1 MSRHAVWP
9 PFTPEQLRGMGLV
22 LHVLA
27 VLKLVAAGVVAL
39 AFPTSAGLVVALVV
53 AAVAVATALVAVRL
67 RR

>member
-1 MSRHAVWP
+1 
-9 PFTPEQLRGMGLV
+9 
-22 LHVLA
+22 
-27 VLKLVAAGVVAL
+27 LKLVAAGVVAL